1 MVYAT
6 RNVTYKVGKRNL
18 DNRSIQCALVFVAT
32 GGVKGSCCFGCGFS
46 LIFPLLFLILQ
57 TPSSITCTIR
67 STLPL
72 LCAYKEKKSLF
83 TLWSP
88 GFLVIGIITTR
99 RCGVSLYGV
108 ILKGHVNPKNVHFLF
123 TQMFSKYIKYTKGT
137 IRLFSKVHFHF
148 VKALPNSKHS
158 PSWMAPSFL
167 WRHGWTLQSLVL

>member
-72 LCAYKEKKSLF
+72 LCAYKEEKSFF

-99 RCGVSLYGV
+99 KCGVSLYKV
-108 ILKGHVNPKNVHFLF
+108 ILKALWLDYMRKKKTFDG
-123 TQMFSKYIKYTKGT
+123 QKYIDMTKLWKPSRLAQEFPST
-137 IRLFSKVHFHF
+137 IL
-148 VKALPNSKHS
+148 LI
-158 PSWMAPSFL
+158 PS
-167 WRHGWTLQSLVL
+167 

>member
-32 GGVKGSCCFGCGFS
+32 GGVKGSCCFGCGLS

-99 RCGVSLYGV
+99 KCSVSLYRV
-108 ILKGHVNPKNVHFLF
+108 ILKALWLDYMRKNKTFDG
-123 TQMFSKYIKYTKGT
+123 QKYIDMTKLWKPSRLAQEFPST
-137 IRLFSKVHFHF
+137 IL
-148 VKALPNSKHS
+148 LIP
-158 PSWMAPSFL
+158 L
-167 WRHGWTLQSLVL
+167 

>member
-1 MVYAT
+1 MVYET

-72 LCAYKEKKSLF
+72 LCAYKEEKSFF

-99 RCGVSLYGV
+99 KCGVSLYKV
-108 ILKGHVNPKNVHFLF
+108 ILKALWLDYMRKKKTFDG
-123 TQMFSKYIKYTKGT
+123 QKYIDMTKLWKPSRLAQEFPST
-137 IRLFSKVHFHF
+137 IL
-148 VKALPNSKHS
+148 LI
-158 PSWMAPSFL
+158 PS
-167 WRHGWTLQSLVL
+167 

>member
-88 GFLVIGIITTR
+88 GFFVIGIITTR

-108 ILKGHVNPKNVHFLF
+108 ILKALWLDYMRKKNIWRSEINRHDQAFEAFKASSRVSFYYSFNPFIRKLF
-123 TQMFSKYIKYTKGT
+123 PAT
-137 IRLFSKVHFHF
+137 
-148 VKALPNSKHS
+148 
-158 PSWMAPSFL
+158 
-167 WRHGWTLQSLVL
+167 

>member
-72 LCAYKEKKSLF
+72 LCAYKEEKSFF

-99 RCGVSLYGV
+99 KCGVSLYKV
-108 ILKGHVNPKNVHFLF
+108 IH
-123 TQMFSKYIKYTKGT
+123 
-137 IRLFSKVHFHF
+137 
-148 VKALPNSKHS
+148 KALWLDYMRKKNIWRPEIHRHDQALKAFKASS
-158 PSWMAPSFL
+158 RVSFYYSFNPFIRKL
-167 WRHGWTLQSLVL
+167 FPATWLINRAH